1 MAARFHF
8 YGALVAVATMLGASS
23 AMAQQGA
30 WVCSAQTVGQQ
41 VCQAEGVCRCIY
53 SPGGTMTRDPVGYRW
68 DCNLLYGK
76 CAPGSAYPVL
86 ARNTGPG
93 PDTNPANR
101 NRREIVSSI
110 QQDLKRLGF
119 DPGPVDGVDGGKT
132 KAAIKRYE
140 ESAGLPVTGN
150 VSPLLADRL
159 RTAQPLQRR

>member
-1 MAARFHF
+1 MIAKIILGGAMMALTITANA
-8 YGALVAVATMLGASS
+8 GQ

-76 CAPGSAYPVL
+76 CAPGSAYPAL
-86 ARNTGPG
+86 ARNTAPVA
-93 PDTNPANR
+93 DSNPANR

-140 ESAGLPVTGN
+140 ESAGLPVTGTA
-150 VSPLLADRL
+150 SPLLADRL

>member
-1 MAARFHF
+1 MTTRFRIR
-8 YGALVAVATMLGASS
+8 GALVALAALVGAGS

-93 PDTNPANR
+93 PDANVTGR

-150 VSPLLADRL
+150 ATPLLADRL